1 MIIGTGAQYTTA
13 AEFYSVMEESAAR
26 IGDPVERMSDLG
38 EAALLSDVMVW
49 IYANRRSAFVR
60 ADTQAHALAA
70 ARKMV
75 EKLGAP

>member
-1 MIIGTGAQYTTA
+1 MMIGTGAQYATA
-13 AEFYSVMEESAAR
+13 AEFYRIMEESAAT
-26 IGDPVERMSDLG
+26 IGEPVERRSDLG